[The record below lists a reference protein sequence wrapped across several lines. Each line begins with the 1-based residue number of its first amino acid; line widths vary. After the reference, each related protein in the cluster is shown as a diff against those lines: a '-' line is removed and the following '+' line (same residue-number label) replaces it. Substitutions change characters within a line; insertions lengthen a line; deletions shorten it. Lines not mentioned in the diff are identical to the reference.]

1 MKRTTL
7 ALTLIFALFVSLVIG
22 VQSAKSTSKTITVPD
37 DYPTIE
43 SAITNANDGDTIF
56 VKKGTYVENPVIN
69 KSVSLVGEERDT
81 TVIDVTAGLKVER
94 DNVTITGLTI
104 YDGWQGI
111 AISANYCNISGNKIT
126 NATYGIVLVNSKNN
140 SITGNMLQSIGLS
153 AAIQLS
159 YSNNNLVNNNYIDSC
174 TEGIQ
179 LRAGSSNN
187 TVTGN
192 MIIDCR
198 DVAIRLLGEY
208 SPPRWYDPSD
218 NTIMG
223 NNISNSGCGTTVYG
237 SNRNIISNNNYVNNT
252 VQFSANE
259 DYLLTF
265 GYNVSVNTI
274 KENYWSDYNGTD
286 ANGDGI
292 GDIPYIIDANNKDN
306 YPLMKPVSTLNP
318 SIPTPSPIVI
328 PITSPSTSPAPSPT
342 PTPNQEPRQ
351 TELLEIILAVALI
364 VAVISV
370 SLLVHFKKHKHKA
383 EFTNR

>member
-1 MKRTTL
+1 M
-7 ALTLIFALFVSLVIG
+7 
-22 VQSAKSTSKTITVPD
+22 
-37 DYPTIE
+37 
-43 SAITNANDGDTIF
+43 
-56 VKKGTYVENPVIN
+56 
-69 KSVSLVGEERDT
+69 VGEERDT

-126 NATYGIVLVNSKNN
+126 NAQYGIVLVNSENN

-192 MIIDCR
+192 MITNCR
-198 DVAIRLLGEY
+198 DVAVRLLGSY

-223 NNISNSGCGTTVYG
+223 NNISNSGCGTTIYG

-252 VQFSANE
+252 FQFSANE
-259 DYLLTF
+259 DYLLTC

-292 GDIPYIIDANNKDN
+292 GDTPYIIDANNIDH
-306 YPLMKPVSTLNP
+306 YPLMKPVAIPELSDGTG
-318 SIPTPSPIVI
+318 SIPELPDGAGNNGTDKTEPF
-328 PITSPSTSPAPSPT
+328 PT
-342 PTPNQEPRQ
+342 
-351 TELLEIILAVALI
+351 LSVVAVTVTI
-364 VAVISV
+364 VAVVAVRFCWSTSRNAIINRNN
-370 SLLVHFKKHKHKA
+370 KHNEIEQSSIRTYTTFPIAKNIIA
-383 EFTNR
+383 EPKELIRIMKS